1 MEHEWALNHLGSIWY
16 HSENLQMSNILKIS
30 YDQFLGL
37 DFSYSKTTLNQ
48 GGLLDLHKV
57 CSTVITFRSYFTQKI
72 PVCQGNLN
80 QGCFEF
86 ERFQLRI
93 KSNEEILIYLFV
105 LPKKLQ
111 IVNQNSTFWYCPIK
125 KTLPFEL
132 NHKCEKQRNND
143 KI

>member
-1 MEHEWALNHLGSIWY
+1 
-16 HSENLQMSNILKIS
+16 MSDILKIS

-93 KSNEEILIYLFV
+93 KSNEEILIYLLVCFAKKASNCE
-105 LPKKLQ
+105 PKFNILILSDQKNL
-111 IVNQNSTFWYCPIK
+111 TF
-125 KTLPFEL
+125 
-132 NHKCEKQRNND
+132 
-143 KI
+143 